1 MQYKADKLIR
11 IEKNINRGT
20 NIIRIVSQTVRRTIK
35 EILGLKGLKLHN
47 LLVRLISSTKS
58 MMGLE
63 AYLNR
68 SFIWRVHYSPSKLYN
83 SISAGS
89 LPIYRNTCHIPM
101 LFKLMVK
108 TITDT
113 TIYKTRED
121 RLAHLIKTILKMLW
135 YLTIIHQTGED
146 HRWIFTELQN
156 RTNHRAK
163 FRYQKVKLMRFNR

>member
-1 MQYKADKLIR
+1 
-11 IEKNINRGT
+11 
-20 NIIRIVSQTVRRTIK
+20 
-35 EILGLKGLKLHN
+35 
-47 LLVRLISSTKS
+47 
-58 MMGLE
+58 MGSE

-101 LFKLMVK
+101 LFKLVVK

-121 RLAHLIKTILKMLW
+121 RLAHLIKTILKML
-135 YLTIIHQTGED
+135 
-146 HRWIFTELQN
+146 
-156 RTNHRAK
+156 
-163 FRYQKVKLMRFNR
+163 

>member
-11 IEKNINRGT
+11 IEIIISRGT
-20 NIIRIVSQTVRRTIK
+20 NIIRIVSQTVRRIIK

-47 LLVRLISSTKS
+47 LLVRLISSNKS
-58 MMGLE
+58 MMGSE

-101 LFKLMVK
+101 LFKLVVK

-156 RTNHRAK
+156 RTNHRA
-163 FRYQKVKLMRFNR
+163 